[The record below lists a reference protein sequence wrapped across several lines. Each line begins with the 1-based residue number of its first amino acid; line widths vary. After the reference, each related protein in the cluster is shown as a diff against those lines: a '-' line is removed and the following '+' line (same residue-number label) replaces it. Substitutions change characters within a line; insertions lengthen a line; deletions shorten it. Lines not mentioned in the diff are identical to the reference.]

1 MEYTLVLVT
10 TKKEENNKQYIGHTE
25 ILNEL
30 KSTLWKDFTINFENN
45 IKLYDN
51 NESFIITKNDIKT
64 DKEIGYE
71 ILNNRLH
78 EWLGDRLIDFYFKD
92 SKHFN
97 NDQRRLA
104 VFDMDSC
111 IIKNECIDEMAE
123 IMGVSEKVSTIT
135 ARAMAGELDFNQAL
149 MERLSLLNGMTIEQ
163 LEQVWKKIQLNS
175 GSFSLIKTLKS
186 LGFKTALV
194 SGGFSYF
201 AFRVASRLG
210 MDYAVSNQLEFT
222 TIGNNDDNNN
232 NNNNNNNNK
241 TIMTGKVI
249 GDIINGEMKK
259 KVTILLKDILGLEQS
274 QIISMGDGSND
285 KLMIQYSDM
294 GVAYHGKPILRAAT
308 PFQIN
313 FAPLSICSFY
323 LSNIYSSPS
332 LSTNLEPYCTSKT
345 HIYDTSIHDL
355 PENQALVTQYI
366 DFNKNH
372 LNK

>member
-10 TKKEENNKQYIGHTE
+10 KKEENKQLYEHKE

-30 KSTLWKDFTINFENN
+30 KSTLWKDFNINFENN
-45 IKLYDN
+45 IELYKN
-51 NESFIITKNDIKT
+51 NESFIISKNEIKT
-64 DKEIGYE
+64 NKEIGYE
-71 ILNNRLH
+71 ILNNKLH
-78 EWLGDRLIDFYFKD
+78 EWFGERLIDFYFKD

-97 NDQRRLA
+97 NDQRKLA

-111 IIKNECIDEMAE
+111 IIKNECIDEMAG
-123 IMGVSEKVSTIT
+123 IMGVSEKVSMIT

-149 MERLSLLNGMTIEQ
+149 VERLSLLKGMTIKQ
-163 LEQVWKKIQLNS
+163 LEQVWEKIELNS
-175 GSFSLIKTLKS
+175 GSFSLIQILKS
-186 LGFKTALV
+186 FGFKTALV

-210 MDYAVSNQLEFT
+210 MDYAVSNQLEFQT
-222 TIGNNDDNNN
+222 TTDGADDSEE
-232 NNNNNNNNK
+232 
-241 TIMTGKVI
+241 TLTGKVI

-259 KVTILLKDILGLEQS
+259 KVTILLENLLDLNQS

-294 GVAYHGKPILRAAT
+294 GIAFHGKPILRAAT

-313 FAPLSICSFY
+313 FAPLSVASFY
-323 LSNIYSSPS
+323 LSNIYST
-332 LSTNLEPYCTSKT
+332 STKVESFCTNKN
-345 HIYDTSIHDL
+345 HIYNTSIHNL
-355 PENQALVTQYI
+355 SENQALVTQYI
-366 DFNKNH
+366 HFNKKY

>member
-10 TKKEENNKQYIGHTE
+10 KKEENKQLYDHKE
-25 ILNEL
+25 ILNQL
-30 KSTLWKDFTINFENN
+30 KSTLWRDFNINFENN
-45 IKLYDN
+45 TELYKN
-51 NESFIITKNDIKT
+51 NESFIISKNEIKT
-64 DKEIGYE
+64 NKEIGYE

-78 EWLGDRLIDFYFKD
+78 EWFGERLIDFYFNY

-97 NDQRRLA
+97 NDQRKLA

-111 IIKNECIDEMAE
+111 IIKNECIDEMAG
-123 IMGVSEKVSTIT
+123 IMGVSEKVSMIT

-149 MERLSLLNGMTIEQ
+149 VERLSLLRGMTTKQ
-163 LEQVWKKIQLNS
+163 LEQVWEKIELNS
-175 GSFSLIKTLKS
+175 GSFSLIQTLKS
-186 LGFKTALV
+186 FGFKTALV

-210 MDYAVSNQLEFT
+210 MDYAVSNQLEFQT
-222 TIGNNDDNNN
+222 TTDDTGNGLSED
-232 NNNNNNNNK
+232 
-241 TIMTGKVI
+241 TLTGKVI

-259 KVTILLKDILGLEQS
+259 KVTILLENLLALKQS

-294 GVAYHGKPILRAAT
+294 GIAFHGKPILRAAT

-313 FAPLSICSFY
+313 FAPLSVASFY
-323 LSNIYSSPS
+323 LSNIYSTTTPTEVESFC
-332 LSTNLEPYCTSKT
+332 TNKN
-345 HIYDTSIHDL
+345 HIYNTSIHNL
-355 PENQALVTQYI
+355 SENQALVTKYI
-366 DFNKNH
+366 DFNKIN